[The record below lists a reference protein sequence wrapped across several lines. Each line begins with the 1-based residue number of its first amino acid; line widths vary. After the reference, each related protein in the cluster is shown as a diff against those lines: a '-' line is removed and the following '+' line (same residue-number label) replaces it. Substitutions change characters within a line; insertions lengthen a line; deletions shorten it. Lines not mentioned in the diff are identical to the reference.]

1 MNMSR
6 IVRATANIIFPFILV
21 FGFYIIIHGHLTP
34 GGGFQGGA
42 VAATGFI
49 LLLVAF
55 SPEIIRDKF
64 SFNSMKYT
72 EALGLLLF
80 IVTAFVAIALG
91 TTFFVNWL
99 ANGGIIFGESVAFG
113 ANPGILNSA
122 GTIPLMNVAVGI
134 EVIGAMGLIIMYMLS
149 GIEGG
154 KTE

>member
-6 IVRATANIIFPFILV
+6 IVRSTANIIFPFILV

-42 VAATGFI
+42 VAATGFV
-49 LLLVAF
+49 LMLVAF
-55 SPEIIRDKF
+55 SPEIIKKKF
-64 SFNSMKYT
+64 SANSMKYT

-91 TTFFVNWL
+91 ATFFFNWL

-113 ANPGILNSA
+113 ANPGVLNTA
-122 GTIPLMNVAVGI
+122 GTIPLMNIAVGI
-134 EVIGAMGLIIMYMLS
+134 EVIGAMGLIILHMLS
-149 GIEGG
+149 GIEEV
-154 KTE
+154 KAE

>member
-6 IVRATANIIFPFILV
+6 IVRSTANIIFPFILV

-42 VAATGFI
+42 VAATGFV
-49 LLLVAF
+49 LMLVAF
-55 SPEIIRDKF
+55 TPESIMERF

-80 IVTAFVAIALG
+80 IITAFVAIALG
-91 TTFFVNWL
+91 ATFFFNWL
-99 ANGGIIFGESVAFG
+99 ANGGFIFGESVAYG
-113 ANPGILNSA
+113 VNPGYLNTA
-122 GTIPLMNVAVGI
+122 GTIPLMNIAVGI

-154 KTE
+154 KVE

>member
-6 IVRATANIIFPFILV
+6 IVRSTANIIFPFILV

-42 VAATGFI
+42 VAATGFV
-49 LLLVAF
+49 LMLVAF
-55 SPEIIRDKF
+55 SPEAIKERF
-64 SFNSMKYT
+64 SVNSMKYT

-80 IVTAFVAIALG
+80 IITAFIAIALG
-91 TTFFVNWL
+91 TTFFFNWL
-99 ANGGIIFGESVAFG
+99 ANGGIIFGEAVAFG
-113 ANPGILNSA
+113 ANPGFLNTA
-122 GTIPLMNVAVGI
+122 GTIPLMNIAVGI

>member
-91 TTFFVNWL
+91 TTFFFNWL